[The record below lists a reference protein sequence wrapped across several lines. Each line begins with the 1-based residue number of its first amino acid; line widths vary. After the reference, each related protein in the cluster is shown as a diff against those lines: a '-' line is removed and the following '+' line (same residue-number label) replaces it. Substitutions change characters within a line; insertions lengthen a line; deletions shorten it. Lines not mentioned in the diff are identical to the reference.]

1 MVIQKV
7 VETSLPLMKTSI
19 QRFTQLFL
27 GYKSLEELVFYRFL
41 VLEQGLENTISA
53 IFPKK
58 RAILEDYF

>member
-1 MVIQKV
+1 
-7 VETSLPLMKTSI
+7 MKTSI

-41 VLEQGLENTISA
+41 VLEPELENAISA

-58 RAILEDYF
+58 RPILEDYF